1 MPRKVSVH
9 LQVVNEE
16 DDVALFTGH
25 NSTGPGVAEETTR
38 GSLGAMSAASRLP
51 EQRQR
56 GPIERKSVR
65 SRPRSCGLILNTI
78 NLQINFSRWNKL
90 PR

>member
-38 GSLGAMSAASRLP
+38 GSLGARSAASRLSEAEGAP
-51 EQRQR
+51 
-56 GPIERKSVR
+56 
-65 SRPRSCGLILNTI
+65 
-78 NLQINFSRWNKL
+78 
-90 PR
+90 